1 MKKVLKKVNRKK
13 VWIPILSLVL
23 VLAATI
29 IYQSNKSLPKGLSFE
44 GDVYSAE
51 DVQFFYD
58 LTYEKEN
65 GKRESEQQIFQRI
78 LEAIDEAEDF
88 IVMDMFLFNGFN
100 DGDKKYPDISGKIT
114 DKLIEKKL
122 SRPNMKITVITDRIN
137 STYGSHEVP
146 EFRELKENGIN
157 VVYTSLVPL
166 RDSNP
171 IYSAFWRVF
180 IQWFGQAGEGWL
192 PNPLAEN
199 APKVT
204 FRSYLDLMNIKANH
218 RKVFVTEKSGIVTSG
233 NPHNASGFHSNIA
246 FEVKGPILADLVKT
260 EQAVV
265 DYSASGKLADFK
277 PEKNKKTGPL
287 KVQVLTE
294 GKIYKHILQEINKVK
309 KGETIWLGMFYL
321 ADRKVVDGLK
331 EAADRGVKVKMILDP
346 NQNAFGSEKIGLPNI
361 PVAAELDKLGHDN
374 IKIRW
379 YNTGFEQY
387 HSKIMYITGRE
398 NSMIIAG
405 SANFTKRNLDDLN
418 LETNLKISA
427 PSQTRVI
434 KDVDRYF
441 NKLWNNNGAI
451 YTKNYSSNE
460 KMPVAKYIT
469 YRLQKL
475 THFTTY

>member
-1 MKKVLKKVNRKK
+1 MKKVLGKLNRKT

-29 IYQSNKSLPKGLSFE
+29 IYQSNKPLPKGLSFE
-44 GDVYSAE
+44 GEVYTVE
-51 DVQFFYD
+51 DIKFLYD
-58 LTYEKEN
+58 LNFEKDN
-65 GKRESEQQIFQRI
+65 GRRESDQQIFKRI
-78 LEAIDEAEDF
+78 LEAIGEAEDF

-100 DGDKKYPDISGKIT
+100 DGDKDYPDISGRIT
-114 DKLIEKKL
+114 DKLIEQKQ
-122 SRPNMKITVITDRIN
+122 SHPSMDITVITDRIN
-137 STYGSHEVP
+137 STYGSHNVP
-146 EFRELKENGIN
+146 EFKKLKENGIN

-180 IQWFGQAGEGWL
+180 IQWLGQGGKGWL

-199 APKVT
+199 APDVT

-218 RKVFVTEKSGIVTSG
+218 RKVFVTEKTGIVSSG
-233 NPHNASGFHSNIA
+233 NPHNASGYHSNIA

-265 DYSASGKLADFK
+265 DYSATGKLTDFNPK
-277 PEKNKKTGPL
+277 DSKKTGTV
-287 KVQVLTE
+287 KAQVLTE
-294 GKIYKHILQEINKVK
+294 GKIYKHIIKEINKVDRD
-309 KGETIWLGMFYL
+309 ETIWLGMFYL
-321 ADRKVVDGLK
+321 ADRKVVDSLK
-331 EAADRGVKVKMILDP
+331 NAADRGVKVKMILDP

-361 PVAAELDKLGHDN
+361 PVAAELEKLGHEN

-387 HSKIMYITGRE
+387 HSKIMYVTGKE
-398 NSMIIAG
+398 NSTIIAG

-427 PSQTRVI
+427 SDQSQVM
-434 KDVDRYF
+434 KDVDSYF
-441 NKLWNNNGAI
+441 NMLWNNNGAI
-451 YTKNYSSNE
+451 YTKNYPSNE
-460 KMPVAKYIT
+460 KMPLVKYFT
-469 YRLQKL
+469 YRLQNL

>member
-1 MKKVLKKVNRKK
+1 MKKVLGKLNRKT

-29 IYQSNKSLPKGLSFE
+29 IYQSNKPLPKGLSFE
-44 GDVYSAE
+44 GEVYTVE
-51 DVQFFYD
+51 DIKFLYD
-58 LTYEKEN
+58 LNFEKGN
-65 GKRESEQQIFQRI
+65 GRRESDHQIFKRI
-78 LEAIDEAEDF
+78 LEAIGEAEDF
-88 IVMDMFLFNGFN
+88 IVMDMFLFNGFT
-100 DGDKKYPDISGKIT
+100 DGDKDYPDISGKIT
-114 DKLIEKKL
+114 DKLIEQKQ
-122 SRPNMKITVITDRIN
+122 SHPNMDITVITDRIN
-137 STYGSHEVP
+137 STYGSHDVP
-146 EFRELKENGIN
+146 EFKKLKENGIN

-180 IQWFGQAGEGWL
+180 IQWFGQGGNGWL

-199 APKVT
+199 APEVT
-204 FRSYLDLMNIKANH
+204 FGSYLDLMNIKANH
-218 RKVFVTEKSGIVTSG
+218 RKVFVTEKTGIVTSG
-233 NPHNASGFHSNIA
+233 NPHNASGYHSNIA

-265 DYSASGKLADFK
+265 DYSASGKLTDFK
-277 PEKNKKTGPL
+277 PEDSKKTGTV
-287 KVQVLTE
+287 KAQVLTE
-294 GKIYKHILQEINKVK
+294 GKIYKHIIKEINKSG

-321 ADRKVVDGLK
+321 ADRKVVDSLK
-331 EAADRGVKVKMILDP
+331 KAADRGVKVKMILDP

-361 PVAAELDKLGHDN
+361 PVAAELDKLGHEN

-387 HSKIMYITGRE
+387 HSKIMYVTGKE

-427 PSQTRVI
+427 PDQSQVM
-434 KDVDRYF
+434 KDVDSYF

-451 YTKNYSSNE
+451 YTKNYPSNE
-460 KMPVAKYIT
+460 KMPLVKYIT
-469 YRLQKL
+469 YRLQNL

>member
-1 MKKVLKKVNRKK
+1 MRKVLGKVNRKK

-23 VLAATI
+23 VMAATI
-29 IYQSNKSLPKGLSFE
+29 IYQSNKSLPEGLSFE
-44 GDVYSAE
+44 GELYSAE
-51 DVQFFYD
+51 DVQFLYD
-58 LTYEKEN
+58 LTFEKEN
-65 GKRESEQQIFQRI
+65 GKRESEQQIFKHI
-78 LEAIDEAEDF
+78 LKAIDEAEDF

-100 DGDKKYPDISGKIT
+100 DGDKEYPDISGKIT

-122 SRPNMKITVITDRIN
+122 NRPNMDITVITDRIN

-146 EFRELKENGIN
+146 EFRELKENGIK

-180 IQWFGQAGEGWL
+180 IQWFGQGGKGWL

-265 DYSASGKLADFK
+265 DYSASGKLADFT
-277 PEKNKKTGPL
+277 PEKSNKIGPL
-287 KVQVLTE
+287 KAQVLTE
-294 GKIYKHILQEINKVK
+294 GKIYKHILQEINKAG

-321 ADRKVVDGLK
+321 AERKVVDALK
-331 EAADRGVKVKMILDP
+331 ESADRGVKVKIILDP

-361 PVAAELDKLGHDN
+361 PVAAELNKLGHNN

-398 NSMIIAG
+398 DSKIIAG

-418 LETNLKISA
+418 LETNLKIIA
-427 PSQTRVI
+427 PPHSQVM

-441 NKLWNNNGAI
+441 NKLWNNNGGI
-451 YTKNYSSNE
+451 YTKNYPSNE
-460 KMPVAKYIT
+460 KMPFAKYIT

>member
-1 MKKVLKKVNRKK
+1 MKKVRGKLNRKA

-23 VLAATI
+23 VLTATI
-29 IYQSNKSLPKGLSFE
+29 IYQSNKPLPKGLSFE
-44 GDVYSAE
+44 GEVHTVE
-51 DVQFFYD
+51 DIKFLYD
-58 LTYEKEN
+58 LTFEKDN
-65 GKRESEQQIFQRI
+65 GRRESDQQIFNRI
-78 LEAIDEAEDF
+78 LEAIGEAEDF

-100 DGDKKYPDISGKIT
+100 DGDKEYPDISGKIT
-114 DKLIEKKL
+114 EELIEQKQ
-122 SRPNMKITVITDRIN
+122 SHPNMDITVITDRIN
-137 STYGSHEVP
+137 STYGSHDVP
-146 EFRELKENGIN
+146 EFKKLKKNGIN

-180 IQWFGQAGEGWL
+180 LQWFGQGGEGWL

-199 APKVT
+199 APEVT

-218 RKVFVTEKSGIVTSG
+218 RKVFVTEKTGIVTSG

-246 FEVKGPILADLVKT
+246 FEVKGSILADLVKT

-265 DYSASGKLADFK
+265 DYSASGKLTNAKPADS
-277 PEKNKKTGPL
+277 NKTGTV
-287 KVQVLTE
+287 KAQVLTE
-294 GKIYKHILQEINKVK
+294 GKIYKHIIKEINKVR

-321 ADRKVVDGLK
+321 ADRKVVDALK

-361 PVAAELDKLGHDN
+361 PVAAELDKLGHEN

-387 HSKIMYITGRE
+387 HAKIMYVTGKE
-398 NSMIIAG
+398 NNMIIAG

-427 PSQTRVI
+427 PDQSKVM
-434 KDVDRYF
+434 KDVDSYF

-451 YTKNYSSNE
+451 YTNNYPSNE
-460 KMPVAKYIT
+460 KMPVVKYFT

>member
-1 MKKVLKKVNRKK
+1 MRKVLGKVNRKK

-23 VLAATI
+23 VMAATI
-29 IYQSNKSLPKGLSFE
+29 IYQSNKSLPEGLSFE
-44 GDVYSAE
+44 GELYSAE
-51 DVQFFYD
+51 DVQFLYD
-58 LTYEKEN
+58 LTFEKEN
-65 GKRESEQQIFQRI
+65 GKRESEQQIFKHI
-78 LEAIDEAEDF
+78 LKAIDEAEDF

-100 DGDKKYPDISGKIT
+100 DGDKEYPDISGKIT

-122 SRPNMKITVITDRIN
+122 NRPNMDITVITDRIN

-146 EFRELKENGIN
+146 EFRELKENGIK

-180 IQWFGQAGEGWL
+180 IQWFGQGGKGWL

-265 DYSASGKLADFK
+265 DYSASGKLADFTS
-277 PEKNKKTGPL
+277 EKSNKIGPL
-287 KVQVLTE
+287 KAQVLTE
-294 GKIYKHILQEINKVK
+294 GKIYKHILQEINKAG

-321 ADRKVVDGLK
+321 AERKVVDALK
-331 EAADRGVKVKMILDP
+331 ESADRGVKVKIILDP

-361 PVAAELDKLGHDN
+361 PVAAELNKLGHNN

-398 NSMIIAG
+398 DSKIIAG

-418 LETNLKISA
+418 LETNLKIIA
-427 PSQTRVI
+427 PPHSQVM

-441 NKLWNNNGAI
+441 NKLWNNNGGI
-451 YTKNYSSNE
+451 YTKNYPSNE
-460 KMPVAKYIT
+460 KMPFAKYIT

>member
-1 MKKVLKKVNRKK
+1 VKKVLGKVNKKK

-23 VLAATI
+23 LMAATI
-29 IYQSNKSLPKGLSFE
+29 IYQTNKSLPKGLSFE
-44 GDVYSAE
+44 GEVYSAE
-51 DVQFFYD
+51 DVQFLYD
-58 LTYEKEN
+58 LTFEKEN
-65 GKRESEQQIFQRI
+65 RQRESEQQILKRI

-88 IVMDMFLFNGFN
+88 IVMDMFLFNGYN
-100 DGDKKYPDISGKIT
+100 DGDKEYPDISGKIT
-114 DKLIEKKL
+114 EKLIEKKL
-122 SRPNMKITVITDRIN
+122 SRPNMDITVITDRIN

-146 EFRELKENGIN
+146 EFRELKKNGIN

-180 IQWFGQAGEGWL
+180 IQWFGQGGKGWL

-218 RKVFVTEKSGIVTSG
+218 RKVFVTEKTGIVTSG

-265 DYSASGKLADFK
+265 DYSASGKLAYFK
-277 PEKNKKTGPL
+277 PAKSNKTGPL
-287 KVQVLTE
+287 KAQVLTE
-294 GKIYKHILQEINKVK
+294 GKIYKHILQEINQAG

-321 ADRKVVDGLK
+321 AERKVVDALK
-331 EAADRGVKVKMILDP
+331 ESADRGVKVKIILDP

-398 NSMIIAG
+398 NSKIIAG

-418 LETNLKISA
+418 LETNLKIIGPA
-427 PSQTRVI
+427 HSQVM

-441 NKLWNNNGAI
+441 NKLWNNNGGI
-451 YTKNYSSNE
+451 YTKNYPSNE
-460 KMPVAKYIT
+460 KMPFAKYIT